1 MALTHRT
8 SLAPRRPPR
17 ERALTPPPEYPAC
30 APAFQHKSAQ
40 RHARGRDALI
50 TDVHKECFSSR
61 YTPKCSLQATHAS
74 KTSLFPPPP
83 PHFSPEEARS
93 RRDAPIHPTQEAA
106 LGRWS
111 SGGLLGI
118 DFPSSHSSCRGFLPC
133 GLGLGMSVT
142 HSAPSLWQP
151 FGSGVE
157 AWLIFQVPSKPSRS
171 VILQPLCF
179 LL

>member
-83 PHFSPEEARS
+83 PSPRRKRGRGGMRPSIPRRKRRWADGARGDCWAS
-93 RRDAPIHPTQEAA
+93 TSPPVTPVAVASCLVGWVWGCLSPI
-106 LGRWS
+106 
-111 SGGLLGI
+111 LL
-118 DFPSSHSSCRGFLPC
+118 H
-133 GLGLGMSVT
+133 
-142 HSAPSLWQP
+142 P
-151 FGSGVE
+151 FGSPLAVG
-157 AWLIFQVPSKPSRS
+157 LKPG
-171 VILQPLCF
+171 
-179 LL
+179 

>member
-74 KTSLFPPPP
+74 KTSLFPSPPP
-83 PHFSPEEARS
+83 LLPRGSAV
-93 RRDAPIHPTQEAA
+93 AAGCAHPSHAGSGAGQMELGGIAGHRLPLQSLQLPWLPALWVGSGDVCHPFCSIPLAA
-106 LGRWS
+106 L
-111 SGGLLGI
+111 
-118 DFPSSHSSCRGFLPC
+118 
-133 GLGLGMSVT
+133 
-142 HSAPSLWQP
+142 WQW
-151 FGSGVE
+151 G
-157 AWLIFQVPSKPSRS
+157 
-171 VILQPLCF
+171 
-179 LL
+179 